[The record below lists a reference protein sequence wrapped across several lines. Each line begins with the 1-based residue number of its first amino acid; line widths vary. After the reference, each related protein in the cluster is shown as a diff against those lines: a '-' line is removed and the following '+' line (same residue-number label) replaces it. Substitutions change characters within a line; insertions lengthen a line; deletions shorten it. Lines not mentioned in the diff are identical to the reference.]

1 MTKYFY
7 EAFRDS
13 LIFMNARWQFIR
25 STKTKVVLWVGI
37 FVMFGAVFFASNTGY
52 IIRSIAEGNL
62 VQDSAMKQYAIVYLQ
77 SYLRGEL
84 GILVS
89 GTLGIALLSVFI
101 SPFTGAVSTSLI
113 SSSHIVSIRKDDK
126 HRFTDSIFTQFFS
139 SISLLQ
145 LLTLTTVASLL
156 TIEGNNAGGIIFAW
170 ISWPVLI
177 MLSVFFLWVAE
188 YLYRVYGERI
198 RLIAAGSVLAII
210 GLAILINPKYGST
223 VFGIGE
229 IYSYT
234 IKNFESFG
242 LGQKLIAFGVLILL
256 TVIFFVGSYIAS
268 MKTLAHPERM
278 KKAKKPRRASR
289 WKTSPF
295 YLVEISKALL
305 LQIWRSSET
314 KKPLIAVTGFG
325 VIILFATNG
334 SFSIV
339 STLLIIIPLSVS
351 IAWGA
356 NLFGVLGQGFSWL
369 SSQPKVSD
377 NFVWIS
383 YFIQTSITSLI
394 YAVVI
399 IPSLVFLRIP
409 TENISGLILGFIAVN
424 AAMSRSA
431 ISKSVHNPYPVRAGT
446 RGEPILPPATLI
458 GYTLR
463 FALWTGQLGTIVLV
477 AGNLYLQLGIVF
489 LAVVW
494 SLFRV
499 HRLHVKWNTKPELRH
514 NILLTVNNS

>member
-7 EAFRDS
+7 EAFKDS

-25 STKTKVVLWVGI
+25 NTKTRVVLWIGI
-37 FVMFGAVFFASNTGY
+37 SVMFGAVFFASNTGY

-62 VQDSAMKQYAIVYLQ
+62 VQDSALKQYAIVYLQ
-77 SYLRGEL
+77 SYMRGEL

-89 GTLGIALLSVFI
+89 GTLGLALLSVFI
-101 SPFTGAVSTSLI
+101 SPFTGSVSTSLI
-113 SSSHIVSIRKDDK
+113 SSSHIVSVRRDDK

-170 ISWPVLI
+170 MSWPVLI

-188 YLYRVYGERI
+188 YLYRVYGERT
-198 RLIAAGSVLAII
+198 RLIAAGSVLAVI
-210 GLAILINPKYGST
+210 GLAILINPRYGET

-234 IKNFESFG
+234 IKNFESFDI
-242 LGQKLIAFGVLILL
+242 GQKLMAMGALVILS
-256 TVIFFVGSYIAS
+256 VIFFIGSYIAS

-278 KKAKKPRRASR
+278 KKAKKARRSR

-295 YLVEISKALL
+295 YQVEIVKALL
-305 LQIWRSSET
+305 LQIWRSTET
-314 KKPLIAVTGFG
+314 RKPLIAVTGFG
-325 VIILFATNG
+325 VVILFVTEG
-334 SFSIV
+334 SFSIA

-356 NLFGVLGQGFSWL
+356 NLFGVLGQGFSWI
-369 SSQPKVSD
+369 SSQPKVID
-377 NFVWIS
+377 NFVWIT
-383 YFIQTSITSLI
+383 YFIQIGITSLI
-394 YAVVI
+394 YTI
-399 IPSLVFLRIP
+399 IIVPSLVFLRIP
-409 TENISGLILGFIAVN
+409 AENISGLILGFIAVN
-424 AAMSRSA
+424 VVMSRSA
-431 ISKSVHNPYPVRAGT
+431 ITKAVHNPYPVRAGT

-463 FALWTGQLGTIVLV
+463 FALWSGQLGTIVLV
-477 AGNLYLQLGIVF
+477 ADNMYLQLGIVF

-494 SLFRV
+494 SLFRIS
-499 HRLHVKWNTKPELRH
+499 RLHAKWNTQPELRH
-514 NILLTVNNS
+514 RILLTVNNS